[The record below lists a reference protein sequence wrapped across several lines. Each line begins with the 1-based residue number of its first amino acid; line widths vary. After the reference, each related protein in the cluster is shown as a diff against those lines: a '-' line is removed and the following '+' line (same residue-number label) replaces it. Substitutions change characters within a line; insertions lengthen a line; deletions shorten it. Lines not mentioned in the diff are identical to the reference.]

1 MNLQRRSLKVLI
13 DSGTSESIVEIA
25 RKPSERMCA
34 YVLCLCVGIFTILV
48 LFVESIDGAL

>member
-48 LFVESIDGAL
+48 LFVKSIDGAL